1 MTPRTR
7 SSVLWGVV
15 GLLAT
20 LVLGAAAALIG
31 APVPGWPGVLGAA
44 LLAAVGTTAIAYALE
59 PRLLARGR

>member
-1 MTPRTR
+1 
-7 SSVLWGVV
+7 V